1 MEKFQ
6 PVIDWFTHRGGKYA
20 GDSAPSLYQDADTKF
35 WEEIEH
41 TGNHEIK
48 YRGLQLFVTEV
59 SLGDEKSII
68 SLQYLLDHSRH
79 DEDDNQAINTAI
91 ELLEPLLPEKA
102 EFDLSCSIGTDI
114 FLIRDLKDDDLE
126 PTKLDEI
133 LTTLT
138 KFAEFATTKVSILHL
153 APEFELKKT
162 LKAGGEA

>member
-6 PVIDWFTHRGGKYA
+6 PVIDWFTDRGGKYA

-41 TGNHEIK
+41 SGNHEIK

-59 SLGDEKSII
+59 SLDEDESII
-68 SLQYLLDHSRH
+68 SLQFLLDHSRQ
-79 DEDDNQAINTAI
+79 DEDDNEAINTAI

-114 FLIRDLKDDDLE
+114 FLIRDLEDADLE

-133 LTTLT
+133 LTTIT

-153 APEFELKKT
+153 APEFKLKKT
-162 LKAGGEA
+162 L

>member
-6 PVIDWFTHRGGKYA
+6 PVIDWFTDRGGKHA

-59 SLGDEKSII
+59 SLGSEKSII

-133 LTTLT
+133 LATIT
-138 KFAEFATTKVSILHL
+138 KFAEFAATKVSILYV

>member
-6 PVIDWFTHRGGKYA
+6 PVIDWFTDRGGKYA
-20 GDSAPSLYQDADTKF
+20 GDSAPCFYQDADTKF

-59 SLGDEKSII
+59 SLDDENSII

-114 FLIRDLKDDDLE
+114 FLIRDLEGADLE

-138 KFAEFATTKVSILHL
+138 KFAEFATTKVSILYI
-153 APEFELKKT
+153 APEFELKK
-162 LKAGGEA
+162 LL

>member
-6 PVIDWFTHRGGKYA
+6 PVIDWFTDRGGKYA

-59 SLGDEKSII
+59 SMDDEKSII
-68 SLQYLLDHSRH
+68 SLQFLLDHSRQ
-79 DEDDNQAINTAI
+79 DEDDNEAINTAI

-114 FLIRDLKDDDLE
+114 FLIRDLEDADLE

-133 LTTLT
+133 LTTIT

-162 LKAGGEA
+162 L

>member
-6 PVIDWFTHRGGKYA
+6 PVIDWFTDRGGKYA
-20 GDSAPSLYQDADTKF
+20 GDSAPSFYQDADTKF

-59 SLGDEKSII
+59 SLDDENSII

-91 ELLEPLLPEKA
+91 ELLEPLMPEKA

-114 FLIRDLKDDDLE
+114 FLIRDLEGADLE

-138 KFAEFATTKVSILHL
+138 KFAEFATTKVSILYI
-153 APEFELKKT
+153 APEFKLKKT
-162 LKAGGEA
+162 L

>member
-6 PVIDWFTHRGGKYA
+6 PVIDWFTDRGGKYG
-20 GDSAPSLYQDADTKF
+20 GDSSPTLYQDADTKF
-35 WEEIEH
+35 WEEIEYS
-41 TGNHEIK
+41 GNHEIK

-68 SLQYLLDHSRH
+68 SLQFLLDHGRN
-79 DEDDNQAINTAI
+79 DDDDGEAINTAI

-114 FLIRDLKDDDLE
+114 FLIRDLEDADLE

-162 LKAGGEA
+162 L

>member
-6 PVIDWFTHRGGKYA
+6 PVIDWFTDRGGKYA

-41 TGNHEIK
+41 SGNHEIK

-59 SLGDEKSII
+59 SMDDEKSII
-68 SLQYLLDHSRH
+68 SLQYLLDHSRQ
-79 DEDDNQAINTAI
+79 DEDDNEAINTAI
-91 ELLEPLLPEKA
+91 DLLEPLLPEKA

-114 FLIRDLKDDDLE
+114 FLIRDLEDDDLE

-133 LTTLT
+133 LMILT

-162 LKAGGEA
+162 L

>member
-6 PVIDWFTHRGGKYA
+6 PVIDWFTDRGGKYA

-41 TGNHEIK
+41 SGNHEIK

-59 SLGDEKSII
+59 SMDDEKSII
-68 SLQYLLDHSRH
+68 SLQFLLDHGRQ
-79 DEDDNQAINTAI
+79 DEDDNEAINTAI

-114 FLIRDLKDDDLE
+114 FLIRDLDDADLE
-126 PTKLDEI
+126 LTKLDEI
-133 LTTLT
+133 LTTIT
-138 KFAEFATTKVSILHL
+138 KFAEFATIKVSILHL

-162 LKAGGEA
+162 L

>member
-6 PVIDWFTHRGGKYA
+6 PVLDWFTDRGGKYA

-41 TGNHEIK
+41 SGNHEIK

-59 SLGDEKSII
+59 SLDEDESII

-79 DEDDNQAINTAI
+79 DEDDNEAINAAI

-114 FLIRDLKDDDLE
+114 FLIRDLEDDDLE

-133 LTTLT
+133 LTTIT

-162 LKAGGEA
+162 L

>member
-6 PVIDWFTHRGGKYA
+6 PVIDWFTDRGGKYA
-20 GDSAPSLYQDADTKF
+20 GDSAPSLYQDADTRF

-41 TGNHEIK
+41 SGNHEVQ

-59 SLGDEKSII
+59 SLDEDESII
-68 SLQYLLDHSRH
+68 SLQFLLDHSRH
-79 DEDDNQAINTAI
+79 DEDDNEAINTAI

-114 FLIRDLKDDDLE
+114 FLIRDLEDDDLE

-133 LTTLT
+133 LTTIT
-138 KFAEFATTKVSILHL
+138 KFAEFATTKVSILYI

-162 LKAGGEA
+162 L

>member
-1 MEKFQ
+1 LVAEFSKSTVAPKLVERLDRAVKVIFKQPKQKEVRMEKFQ
-6 PVIDWFTHRGGKYA
+6 PVIDWFTDRGGKYA

-59 SLGDEKSII
+59 SLGSEKSII
-68 SLQYLLDHSRH
+68 SLQYLLDHSRQ
-79 DEDDNQAINTAI
+79 DEDDNEAINTAI

-114 FLIRDLKDDDLE
+114 FLIRDLEDDDL
-126 PTKLDEI
+126 
-133 LTTLT
+133 
-138 KFAEFATTKVSILHL
+138 
-153 APEFELKKT
+153 
-162 LKAGGEA
+162 

>member
-6 PVIDWFTHRGGKYA
+6 PVINWFTDRGGKYG
-20 GDSAPSLYQDADTKF
+20 GDSSPSLYQDADTKF

-41 TGNHEIK
+41 SGNHEIK

-59 SLGDEKSII
+59 SLDEDESII
-68 SLQYLLDHSRH
+68 SLQFLLDHGRQ
-79 DEDDNQAINTAI
+79 DEDDNEAINTAI

-114 FLIRDLKDDDLE
+114 FLIRDLEDDDLE

-133 LTTLT
+133 LTTIT
-138 KFAEFATTKVSILHL
+138 KFAEFATTKVSVLYI

-162 LKAGGEA
+162 L

>member
-1 MEKFQ
+1 MENFQ
-6 PVIDWFTHRGGKYA
+6 PVIDWFTDRGGKYS

-59 SLGDEKSII
+59 SLGEDESII
-68 SLQYLLDHSRH
+68 SLQYLLDHSRQ
-79 DEDDNQAINTAI
+79 DEDDNEAINTAI

-114 FLIRDLKDDDLE
+114 FLIRDLEDADLE

-133 LTTLT
+133 LTTIT

-162 LKAGGEA
+162 L

>member
-6 PVIDWFTHRGGKYA
+6 PVIDWFTDRGGKYA

-41 TGNHEIK
+41 SGNHEIK

-59 SLGDEKSII
+59 SLDEDESII
-68 SLQYLLDHSRH
+68 SLQFLLDHGRQ
-79 DEDDNQAINTAI
+79 DEDDNEAINTAI

-114 FLIRDLKDDDLE
+114 FLIRDLEDHDLE
-126 PTKLDEI
+126 QTKLNEI
-133 LTTLT
+133 LTTIT

-162 LKAGGEA
+162 L

>member
-6 PVIDWFTHRGGKYA
+6 PVIDWFTDRGGKYA

-48 YRGLQLFVTEV
+48 YRGLQLVVTEV
-59 SLGDEKSII
+59 SFGSERSII
-68 SLQYLLDHSRH
+68 SLQYLLDHGRQ
-79 DEDDNQAINTAI
+79 DEDDNEAINTAI

-114 FLIRDLKDDDLE
+114 FLIRDLEGADLE

-133 LTTLT
+133 LATLT
-138 KFAEFATTKVSILHL
+138 KFAEFATTKVSVFYI

>member
-6 PVIDWFTHRGGKYA
+6 PVIDWFTDRGGKYA

-41 TGNHEIK
+41 SGNHEVQ

-59 SLGDEKSII
+59 SMDDEKSII
-68 SLQYLLDHSRH
+68 SLQFLLDHSRQ
-79 DEDDNQAINTAI
+79 DEDDNEAINTAI

-114 FLIRDLKDDDLE
+114 FLIRDLEGDDLE

-133 LTTLT
+133 LTTIT

-162 LKAGGEA
+162 L

>member
-6 PVIDWFTHRGGKYA
+6 PVIDWFTDRGGKYG
-20 GDSAPSLYQDADTKF
+20 GDSSPTLYQDADTKF

-59 SLGDEKSII
+59 SLDDENSII
-68 SLQYLLDHSRH
+68 SLQYLLDHGRH

-91 ELLEPLLPEKA
+91 ELLEPLLPEEA

-114 FLIRDLKDDDLE
+114 FLIRDLEGADLE
-126 PTKLDEI
+126 PTNLDEI
-133 LTTLT
+133 LTTIT
-138 KFAEFATTKVSILHL
+138 KFAEFATTKVSVLYI
-153 APEFELKKT
+153 APKFELKKS
-162 LKAGGEA
+162 L

>member
-6 PVIDWFTHRGGKYA
+6 PVIDWFTDRGGKYA
-20 GDSAPSLYQDADTKF
+20 GDSAPSLDQDADTKF

-41 TGNHEIK
+41 SGNHEVQ

-59 SLGDEKSII
+59 SMGDEKSII
-68 SLQYLLDHSRH
+68 SLQFLLDHGRQ
-79 DEDDNQAINTAI
+79 DEDDNEAINTAI

-114 FLIRDLKDDDLE
+114 FLIRDLEDDDLE

-133 LTTLT
+133 LTTIT
-138 KFAEFATTKVSILHL
+138 KFAEFATTKVSVRYI
-153 APEFELKKT
+153 APEFELKKA
-162 LKAGGEA
+162 L

>member
-6 PVIDWFTHRGGKYA
+6 PVIDWFTDRGGKYD

-41 TGNHEIK
+41 SGNHEIK

-59 SLGDEKSII
+59 SMDDEKSII
-68 SLQYLLDHSRH
+68 SLQYLLDHGRQ
-79 DEDDNQAINTAI
+79 DEDDNEAINTAI

-114 FLIRDLKDDDLE
+114 FLIRDLEGDDLE

-133 LTTLT
+133 LTTIT

-162 LKAGGEA
+162 L

>member
-6 PVIDWFTHRGGKYA
+6 PVIDWFKDRGGKYA
-20 GDSAPSLYQDADTKF
+20 GDSAPSLYKDADNRI

-41 TGNHEIK
+41 SGNHEIK

-59 SLGDEKSII
+59 SLDEDESII
-68 SLQYLLDHSRH
+68 SLQYLLDHGRN
-79 DEDDNQAINTAI
+79 DDDDGELINTAI

-114 FLIRDLKDDDLE
+114 FLIRDLEDADLE

-138 KFAEFATTKVSILHL
+138 KFAEFATTKVSVLYI

>member
-6 PVIDWFTHRGGKYA
+6 PVIDWFKDRGGKYA

-41 TGNHEIK
+41 SGNHEIK

-68 SLQYLLDHSRH
+68 SLQYLLDHGRQ
-79 DEDDNQAINTAI
+79 DEDDNEAINTAI

-114 FLIRDLKDDDLE
+114 FLIRDLEDDDLE

-133 LTTLT
+133 LTTIT

-162 LKAGGEA
+162 L

>member
-6 PVIDWFTHRGGKYA
+6 PVIDWFTDRGGKYA
-20 GDSAPSLYQDADTKF
+20 GDSAPTLYQDADTKF
-35 WEEIEH
+35 WEKIEH
-41 TGNHEIK
+41 SGNHEIK

-59 SLGDEKSII
+59 SMDDEKSII
-68 SLQYLLDHSRH
+68 SLQFLLDHSRQ
-79 DEDDNQAINTAI
+79 DEDDNEAINTAI

-114 FLIRDLKDDDLE
+114 FLIRDLEDNDLE

-133 LTTLT
+133 LTTIT
-138 KFAEFATTKVSILHL
+138 KFAEFATIKVSILHL

-162 LKAGGEA
+162 L

>member
-6 PVIDWFTHRGGKYA
+6 PVIDWFTDRGGKYA
-20 GDSAPSLYQDADTKF
+20 GDSAPSFYQDADTKF

-59 SLGDEKSII
+59 SLDDENSII

-114 FLIRDLKDDDLE
+114 FLIRDLEDDDLE

-138 KFAEFATTKVSILHL
+138 KFAEFATTKVSILYI
-153 APEFELKKT
+153 APEFELKK
-162 LKAGGEA
+162 LL

>member
-6 PVIDWFTHRGGKYA
+6 PVIDWFTDRGGKYD
-20 GDSAPSLYQDADTKF
+20 GDSAPSLYQDADNRI

-41 TGNHEIK
+41 SGNHEVQ

-138 KFAEFATTKVSILHL
+138 KFAEFAATKVSILYV

>member
-6 PVIDWFTHRGGKYA
+6 PVIDWFTDRGGKYA
-20 GDSAPSLYQDADTKF
+20 GDSAPTLYQDADTKF

-41 TGNHEIK
+41 SGNHEIK

-59 SLGDEKSII
+59 SMDDEKSII
-68 SLQYLLDHSRH
+68 SLQFLLDHGRQ
-79 DEDDNQAINTAI
+79 DEDDNEAINTAI

-114 FLIRDLKDDDLE
+114 FLIRDLEDDDLE

-133 LTTLT
+133 LTTIT
-138 KFAEFATTKVSILHL
+138 KFAEFATTKVSVLYI

-162 LKAGGEA
+162 L

>member
-6 PVIDWFTHRGGKYA
+6 PVIDWFTDRGGKYA

-41 TGNHEIK
+41 SGNHEVQ

-59 SLGDEKSII
+59 SMDDEKSII
-68 SLQYLLDHSRH
+68 SLQFLLDHSRQ
-79 DEDDNQAINTAI
+79 DEDDNEAINTAI

-114 FLIRDLKDDDLE
+114 FLIRDLEDNDLE

-133 LTTLT
+133 LTTIT
-138 KFAEFATTKVSILHL
+138 KFAEFATIKVSILHL

-162 LKAGGEA
+162 L

>member
-6 PVIDWFTHRGGKYA
+6 PVIDWFTDRGGKYA
-20 GDSAPSLYQDADTKF
+20 GDSAPSFYQDADTKF

-59 SLGDEKSII
+59 SLDDENSII

-114 FLIRDLKDDDLE
+114 FLIRDLEGADLE

-138 KFAEFATTKVSILHL
+138 KFAEFATTKVSILYI
-153 APEFELKKT
+153 APEFELKK
-162 LKAGGEA
+162 LL

>member
-6 PVIDWFTHRGGKYA
+6 PVIDWFTDRGGKYA
-20 GDSAPSLYQDADTKF
+20 SDSAPSLYQDADTKF

>member
-6 PVIDWFTHRGGKYA
+6 PVIDWFTDRGGKYA

-41 TGNHEIK
+41 SGNHEIK

-59 SLGDEKSII
+59 SLDEDESII
-68 SLQYLLDHSRH
+68 SLQFLLDHGRQ
-79 DEDDNQAINTAI
+79 DEDDNEAINTAI

-114 FLIRDLKDDDLE
+114 FLIRDLEDADLE

-133 LTTLT
+133 LTTIT

-162 LKAGGEA
+162 L

>member
-6 PVIDWFTHRGGKYA
+6 PVIDWFTDRGGKYA

-41 TGNHEIK
+41 SGNHEIK

-59 SLGDEKSII
+59 SMDDEKSII
-68 SLQYLLDHSRH
+68 SLQFLLDHGRQ
-79 DEDDNQAINTAI
+79 DEDDNEAINTAI

-114 FLIRDLKDDDLE
+114 FLIRDLEDADLE

-133 LTTLT
+133 LTTIT
-138 KFAEFATTKVSILHL
+138 KFAEFATIKVSILHL

-162 LKAGGEA
+162 L

>member
-6 PVIDWFTHRGGKYA
+6 PVIDWFTDRGGKYA
-20 GDSAPSLYQDADTKF
+20 GDSAPSLYQDADTRF

-41 TGNHEIK
+41 SGNHEIK

-59 SLGDEKSII
+59 SLDEDESII

-79 DEDDNQAINTAI
+79 DEDDNEAIKTAI

-114 FLIRDLKDDDLE
+114 FLIRDLEDHDLE
-126 PTKLDEI
+126 QTKLNEI
-133 LTTLT
+133 LTTIT

-162 LKAGGEA
+162 L

>member
-6 PVIDWFTHRGGKYA
+6 PVIDWFKDRGGKYA
-20 GDSAPSLYQDADTKF
+20 GDSAPSFYQDADTKF

-59 SLGDEKSII
+59 SLDDENSII

-114 FLIRDLKDDDLE
+114 FLIRDLEGADLE

-138 KFAEFATTKVSILHL
+138 KFAEFATTKVSILYI
-153 APEFELKKT
+153 APEFELKK
-162 LKAGGEA
+162 LL

>member
-6 PVIDWFTHRGGKYA
+6 PVIDWFTDRGGKYA

-41 TGNHEIK
+41 SGNHEIK

-59 SLGDEKSII
+59 SLDEDESII
-68 SLQYLLDHSRH
+68 SLQFLLDHSRQ
-79 DEDDNQAINTAI
+79 DEDDNEAINTVI

-114 FLIRDLKDDDLE
+114 FLIRDLEDADLE

-133 LTTLT
+133 LTTIT

-162 LKAGGEA
+162 L